1 MLVRTGQEE
10 EMEAA
15 VAAEQTVSETDKK
28 EVVELF
34 ILEFT
39 KEEVAVMMGPR
50 EKNVGTVESLG
61 ISVQSVPRKK
71 MRAVRSTV

>member
-15 VAAEQTVSETDKK
+15 VAAEHTVSETDKK
-28 EVVELF
+28 EVVELI

-39 KEEVAVMMGPR
+39 KEEVAVMTGPR
-50 EKNVGTVESLG
+50 EGNVGTVESLG
-61 ISVQSVPRKK
+61 ISVQGVPRKM
-71 MRAVRSTV
+71 MRAVRSTA